1 MKILSRTIRKI
12 NNRWYARIRYEDN
25 DGNRR
30 ELLRR
35 SEVNTKTDAKTL
47 RAKLETELLE
57 KGPTELVAGKITF
70 RQLVEYA
77 KTTRYMEASYDSKGA
92 VISGIRGAKKAH
104 SVLNQGS
111 SSLAT
116 KTYGK

>member
-1 MKILSRTIRKI
+1 MERKTWQRTLKSTVKREVRDEILSRTIRKI

-30 ELLRR
+30 ELLRH

-47 RAKLETELLE
+47 RVKLETELLE
-57 KGPTELVAGKITF
+57 KGPTELVAGKITL

-77 KTTRYMEASYDSKGA
+77 KTTRYMEAP
-92 VISGIRGAKKAH
+92 
-104 SVLNQGS
+104 
-111 SSLAT
+111 
-116 KTYGK
+116 